1 MSRFLGPLKAFTVR
15 LSAALVTL
23 GGPGLALL
31 ACLDSSFLPLPEVV
45 DGSMMWLVVQHPDRW
60 VYYAAMATAGSLG
73 GCYVLY
79 ALARKGGHAFISK
92 HLHESHIERGMVTF
106 RKYGVLTVVVPSILP
121 PPMPFKPF
129 ILFAGVA
136 DVSPGLFVAAIVTG
150 RGFRYGVEA
159 LLAYWYGASAMAY
172 VEANMRTVS
181 LWFAGVVAVAGILTV
196 LWRRRRAA

>member
-1 MSRFLGPLKAFTVR
+1 MSGFVGHLKAV
-15 LSAALVTL
+15 AATLVTL

-31 ACLDSSFLPLPEVV
+31 AVLDSSVLPLPEVV
-45 DGSMMWLVVQHPDRW
+45 DVSMMLLVVQHPDRW
-60 VYYAAMATAGSLG
+60 PYYAAMATIGSLA

-79 ALARKGGHAFISK
+79 ALARQGGHAFISK

-106 RKYGVLTVVVPSILP
+106 RKYGVLTVVVPSVLP

-136 DVSPGLFVAAIVTG
+136 DVSPGLFVAAVVTG

-159 LLAYWYGASAMAY
+159 LLAYWYGASSIAY
-172 VEANMRTVS
+172 VEANMTRVS
-181 LWFAGVVAVAGILTV
+181 LWFAGIVAVVGVATV

>member
-1 MSRFLGPLKAFTVR
+1 MSRFVGHLKAF
-15 LSAALVTL
+15 AAGLVTL

-31 ACLDSSFLPLPEVV
+31 AFLDSSFLPLPEVV
-45 DGSMMWLVVQHPDRW
+45 DASMMLLVIQHPDRW
-60 VYYAAMATAGSLG
+60 PYYAAMSTAGSLA

-92 HLHESHIERGMVTF
+92 HLHESHIEKGMVTF
-106 RKYGVLTVVVPSILP
+106 RKYGLLTVIVPSILP

-136 DVSPGLFVAAIVTG
+136 DVSPGLFVVAILIG
-150 RGFRYGVEA
+150 RGFRYGAEA
-159 LLAYWYGASAMAY
+159 LLAYWYGQTAITY
-172 VEANMRTVS
+172 VAANMTRVS
-181 LWFAGVVAVAGILTV
+181 LWFAGIVAVVGGATL